1 MTGEQ
6 SKNLKVGARVCF
18 NGEAADQ
25 GTVKAT
31 NWKYITIAWYDG
43 HTSFQAHG
51 DMARVNL
58 LAPIK
63 LRAR

>member
-6 SKNLKVGARVCF
+6 SKKLKVGASVCF
-18 NGEAADQ
+18 NGEQADE

-31 NWKYITIAWYDG
+31 NWKYITIAWHDG

-51 DMARVNL
+51 DMKRVHQVMPL
-58 LAPIK
+58 K
-63 LRAR
+63 LKAK